1 MRQWWEGDDRIAGPT
16 ESRKERGGIVILI
29 FSRKNCKKSDFIFTL
44 KRSTIFMLKK
54 KRVKLDHH

>member
-16 ESRKERGGIVILI
+16 ESWKERGGMVILI

-54 KRVKLDHH
+54 KE